1 MDKLI
6 FDMLWEE
13 MREELMKADI
23 YKRRNKMIKDGK
35 VFRTLLKDGQLAE
48 TMDSEKIFKL
58 AEQQDKHYKK
68 TMFYSGLLK
77 AMDKMEEQ
85 ENEK

>member
-1 MDKLI
+1 MEKLI
-6 FDMLWEE
+6 FDILWEE

-23 YKRRNKMIKDGK
+23 YKRRNEMIKDGK
-35 VFRTLLKDGQLAE
+35 KFRTLLKDGQLAE
-48 TMDSEKIFKL
+48 TMDSDKIFKL

-77 AMDKMEEQ
+77 AMNKQEKE
-85 ENEK
+85 ENE

>member
-1 MDKLI
+1 MNEI
-6 FDMLWEE
+6 AFDMLWEE
-13 MREELMKADI
+13 LREEMMKADL
-23 YKRRNKMIKDGK
+23 YKKRNKMIKDGK

-48 TMDSEKIFKL
+48 TMDSDRIFKL

-77 AMDKMEEQ
+77 AMDKMEEN
-85 ENEK
+85 ENE